1 MALLQTTF
9 AFKNTKARKESV
21 APDVCPAELHSLFAG
36 PLPHESSNFTRVLL
50 ADYPS
55 TGSTWLKQLLTAVAT
70 SKKMGSPSC
79 AIYNEGDCKLPGHV
93 SCECNNFD
101 SRRDAALIKT
111 HFPAQELYNSAPL
124 ADNQYSSSMTYDRLV
139 QLVRHPIAS
148 INSNIDRWGGA
159 LHTQSKNLQ
168 CWGQWW
174 ERVKDAADDD
184 KKVLVLR
191 YEDLCINTTAKV
203 HEVLQHLGGNFASI
217 SLQDV
222 NTSLAARPDL
232 ACIHT
237 EDLQSQTQ
245 ATPQNEFI
253 LDDLGELMGVWG
265 YSTDKR
271 TSEFPPPSTVVV
283 AQVQRIVA
291 SNDKM
296 VHNPWSSVWEV
307 N

>member
-1 MALLQTTF
+1 V
-9 AFKNTKARKESV
+9 RKDSV
-21 APDVCPAELHSLFAG
+21 ATGACPAELHSLFAG
-36 PLPHESSNFTRVLL
+36 PLPHESNGFTRVLL

-70 SKKMGSPSC
+70 SEKMGSPSC
-79 AIYNEGDCKLPGHV
+79 AIYNEGDCKLPGRV
-93 SCECNNFD
+93 SCDCNDFD
-101 SRRDAALIKT
+101 TKRDAALIKT
-111 HFPAQELYNSAPL
+111 HFPAQELYNDQPL
-124 ADNQYSSSMTYDRLV
+124 ADNQYNASMTYDRLI

-148 INSNIDRWGGA
+148 INSNLDRWGGA
-159 LHTQSKNLQ
+159 LRSQSENLQ

-174 ERVKDAADDD
+174 ERVKDAVDDD

-191 YEDLCINTTAKV
+191 YEDLCMNTTAKV

-222 NTSLAARPDL
+222 DTSLAARPDI

-237 EDLQSQTQ
+237 KDLQSQTQ
-245 ATPQNEFI
+245 ATPQSEFI
-253 LDDLGELMGVWG
+253 LKDLGELMGIWG
-265 YSTDKR
+265 YNTDTR
-271 TSEFPPPSTVVV
+271 TVEFSSPRTVVATEV
-283 AQVQRIVA
+283 KKTVA